1 MFVLFLACAST
12 RGVSPACHAFQ
23 PEAQALRPTL
33 HYKRRGRISSA
44 FQMPGACNPLA
55 ADGRTSRRSA
65 HNMLAKRYASK
76 ECDAGKESALIDAP
90 SPLDDIIASKSS
102 VSSEHLSTTDF
113 VSEADRRLAEAAT
126 SIESALADAGTTND
140 ADSLA
145 NRRRFMGSVLL
156 SAGVALGGT
165 TQINTNSVAN
175 AAESF
180 GSSSAT
186 ISSLQ
191 YEASPVNKRYGVSLY
206 DAEKSGFNVKFITYL
221 SRFLLV
227 FDRDC
232 QRWWYQRA
240 GDIPATATIEEV
252 NEKRLKQ
259 FASFSA
265 SVEVGLLEYRDPKGP
280 KRLLKSMLERYC
292 PNEETL
298 RKMREESGDPLL
310 NPAAEAR
317 QQREIKEARRQ
328 IALLFGLMDQYQ
340 PVEEITTLLAAIDNA
355 TVTSVVVTD
364 PGSGYAPGYGSPL
377 VTFPPP
383 EAGEDFPTATG
394 RAVLRPSGR
403 LLRIDL
409 VDRGQGYTSPPK
421 VSISPPN
428 TANVTDASPARARAF
443 IFREGPNKGKIERI
457 QLDDPGRG
465 YADGEEVA
473 IDIEPPPISAEKGSE
488 RWSIAATAKSIPELE
503 VGAIEITSGGAGYA
517 DEKPITV
524 TVEPPPATARVNMND
539 PMMAGIINPSEPL
552 PTVIPAERKSF
563 DPDDPNSR
571 RIRVMKEARSGAG
584 GAGGCVG
591 RACYDKPVIAVATV
605 KAERDSYSAFR
616 EAEDAAS
623 LKVQEQELSSNRAA
637 KAKSPRYFPK
647 VSGTA
652 GGGESG
658 LPSLPG
664 RSSSQL
670 LNLFPA
676 GIGLVY
682 DPTLKRYVVAR
693 GEEFRLDDYSQES
706 PRPLDPEFGPRGR
719 SPIERN
725 KDLDADT
732 LLRFVLS
739 GAICC
744 SGAHLI
750 LTPIDVAKTKI
761 QTNPERYP
769 GVISALKTVAKEEGF
784 GTFFNGWEPTF
795 LGFFVNGGLGYSTIE
810 YFRRTFIEMAGPN
823 AGALE
828 IPIILGSALISA
840 CLGSFTLAP
849 FESVRIRAVAQPDYA
864 DNIVGVLKRIVA
876 EEGAGSLFSA
886 VPAFLPKEILFI
898 CTKFLI
904 FDLSTDYLYETYPA
918 ANEDLKL
925 SLLISLVGG
934 TLGGVGAAIVSNPA
948 DATIS
953 EMKKSKSDINA
964 IGAFQALLERGG
976 IPLLFRG
983 LGLRMFFYALIVS
996 IQFLVY
1002 DYVRFTLNI
1011 GSDDLKLYLDVLGGA
1026 LSESGGP
1033 V

>member
-1 MFVLFLACAST
+1 MRRSSSIKRSRGSAHNDVPAGRWSAGVWASATFVLIACTSSSGIRST
-12 RGVSPACHAFQ
+12 CHAFQ
-23 PEAQALRPTL
+23 LPIRHPNRYKARVDVLSPDLL
-33 HYKRRGRISSA
+33 HLQVGDERISRRQA
-44 FQMPGACNPLA
+44 QN
-55 ADGRTSRRSA
+55 ADI
-65 HNMLAKRYASK
+65 KRCATK
-76 ECDAGKESALIDAP
+76 ECDAGLGTIESLSANTIV
-90 SPLDDIIASKSS
+90 LD
-102 VSSEHLSTTDF
+102 
-113 VSEADRRLAEAAT
+113 ADRRLAEPA
-126 SIESALADAGTTND
+126 SVESAEEDIETE
-140 ADSLA
+140 SLA

-156 SAGVALGGT
+156 SAGVALGGST
-165 TQINTNSVAN
+165 SINSDSVAN
-175 AAESF
+175 AVE
-180 GSSSAT
+180 GLEMSSMT
-186 ISSLQ
+186 LSSLQ

-227 FDRDC
+227 FDSDC

-240 GDIPATATIEEV
+240 GDIPARATIEEV
-252 NEKRLKQ
+252 NEKRLQQ

-265 SVEVGLLEYRDPKGP
+265 SVEVGLLDYRDPTGP
-280 KRLLKSMLERYC
+280 KRLLKSLLERYC

-298 RKMREESGDPLL
+298 RKAREENGDPPL
-310 NPAAEAR
+310 NPAVEAR

-328 IALLFGLMDQYQ
+328 IALLFGLMSQYQ

-377 VTFPPP
+377 VTFPEPV
-383 EAGEDFPTATG
+383 AGEDFPAATG

-421 VSISPPN
+421 VSISPPIAGN
-428 TANVTDASPARARAF
+428 ATDASPAKARAF
-443 IFREGPNKGKIERI
+443 IFQEGPNKGKIERI
-457 QLDDPGRG
+457 QLDGPGKG
-465 YADGEEVA
+465 YADVEA
-473 IDIEPPPISAEKGSE
+473 ITIDIEPPPIDTKKGG
-488 RWSIAATAKSIPELE
+488 RWSIPATAIAIPELE

-517 DEKPITV
+517 DERSV
-524 TVEPPPATARVNMND
+524 AVSVEPPPATARVNMND

-552 PTVIPAERKSF
+552 PTIIPAERKSF
-563 DPDDPNSR
+563 DSDDPTSR
-571 RIRVMKEARSGAG
+571 RIRAIKEAKRASV

-591 RACYDKPVIAVATV
+591 RACYDKPVIAYANV

-616 EAEDAAS
+616 EADDAAN
-623 LKVQEQELSSNRAA
+623 LKVQEQEISSNRAA
-637 KAKSPRYFPK
+637 KKKSPRYFPK
-647 VSGTA
+647 VSGMA
-652 GGGESG
+652 GGGAESG
-658 LPSLPG
+658 IPSLPG

-682 DPTLKRYVVAR
+682 DTTLKRYAVAR
-693 GEEFRLDDYSQES
+693 GEDFRLEDYSQES

-719 SPIERN
+719 SPIERK
-725 KDLDADT
+725 KDLDVDSF
-732 LLRFVLS
+732 LRFVLS

-761 QTNPERYP
+761 QTDPERYP
-769 GVISALKTVAKEEGF
+769 GVVSALKTVAKEEGL

-795 LGFFVNGGLGYSTIE
+795 LGFFVNGGLGYSIIE
-810 YFRRTFIEMAGPN
+810 YLRRTFIEMAGPN

-828 IPIILGSALISA
+828 IPIILASALIAAS
-840 CLGSFTLAP
+840 LGSVTLAP
-849 FESVRIRAVAQPDYA
+849 FESVRIRAVAQPNYA
-864 DNIVGVLKRIVA
+864 DSIGGVLKRIVA
-876 EEGAGSLFSA
+876 EEGVGSLFSA
-886 VPAFLPKEILFI
+886 VPAFLPKEILFV
-898 CTKFLI
+898 CTKFLV
-904 FDLSTDYLYETYPA
+904 FDLSTDYLYETFPA

-934 TLGGVGAAIVSNPA
+934 TLGGVGAALVSNPA
-948 DATIS
+948 DATVS
-953 EMKKSKSDINA
+953 EMKKSKSDISA
-964 IGAFQALLERGG
+964 LGAFQALLDRGG
-976 IPLLFRG
+976 IPLLYRG

>member
-1 MFVLFLACAST
+1 M
-12 RGVSPACHAFQ
+12 Q
-23 PEAQALRPTL
+23 PV
-33 HYKRRGRISSA
+33 
-44 FQMPGACNPLA
+44 
-55 ADGRTSRRSA
+55 RSA
-65 HNMLAKRYASK
+65 HGSRIHRAASEFQLFRAANGRTLRRPACGNNADTKRYASK
-76 ECDAGKESALIDAP
+76 QCHHAGLEESSIEDLP
-90 SPLDDIIASKSS
+90 MNGVASKELAATGPLWLGAK
-102 VSSEHLSTTDF
+102 V
-113 VSEADRRLAEAAT
+113 VSEADRRLVEAT
-126 SIESALADAGTTND
+126 SIESAIADADAND
-140 ADSLA
+140 DEDSLA
-145 NRRRFMGSVLL
+145 NRRRFMGTVLL

-165 TQINTNSVAN
+165 AQTNAQSVAN

-180 GSSSAT
+180 ASSSAT

-265 SVEVGLLEYRDPKGP
+265 SVEVGLLDYRDPKGP
-280 KRLLKSMLERYC
+280 KRLLKSLLERYC

-298 RKMREESGDPLL
+298 RKMREESGDPPL

-317 QQREIKEARRQ
+317 QQREIKESRRQ

-355 TVTSVVVTD
+355 TVASVVVTD

-421 VSISPPN
+421 VSISPPSGTN
-428 TANVTDASPARARAF
+428 ATNASPARARAF

-473 IDIEPPPISAEKGSE
+473 IDIEPPPISAEKGGG
-488 RWSIAATAKSIPELE
+488 RWSIAATAKAIPELE

-524 TVEPPPATARVNMND
+524 NVEPPPATARVNMND
-539 PMMAGIINPSEPL
+539 PMMAGVINPSEPL
-552 PTVIPAERKSF
+552 PTIIPSERKSF

-571 RIRVMKEARSGAG
+571 RNRVMKEARSGAG

-591 RACYDKPVIAVATV
+591 RACYDKPVVAVATV

-616 EAEDAAS
+616 EAEDAAN
-623 LKVQEQELSSNRAA
+623 LRAQEQELSSNRAA
-637 KAKSPRYFPK
+637 KKKSPRYFPK
-647 VSGTA
+647 VGGTGTA
-652 GGGESG
+652 GGAESG

-682 DPTLKRYVVAR
+682 DPTFKRYVVAR
-693 GEEFRLDDYSQES
+693 GEEFRLEEYSQES

-719 SPIERN
+719 SPIERK
-725 KDLDADT
+725 KDLDTDT

-750 LTPIDVAKTKI
+750 LTPIDVAKTKM

-769 GVISALKTVAKEEGF
+769 GVISALKTVAREEGF
-784 GTFFNGWEPTF
+784 VTFFNGWEPTF

-810 YFRRTFIEMAGPN
+810 YFRRTFIEIAGPN

-876 EEGAGSLFSA
+876 EEGVGSLFSA

-898 CTKFLI
+898 CTKFLL

-925 SLLISLVGG
+925 SLLVSLVGG

-953 EMKKSKSDINA
+953 EMKKSKSDISA

>member
-1 MFVLFLACAST
+1 MKPTLAALLFSAACAST
-12 RGVSPACHAFQ
+12 GIQPSSAACHAFQ
-23 PEAQALRPTL
+23 PAMQPVGLGHRRTCSRSSRKQGFLAQATD
-33 HYKRRGRISSA
+33 KRTPCWHG
-44 FQMPGACNPLA
+44 
-55 ADGRTSRRSA
+55 
-65 HNMLAKRYASK
+65 HNENVDTKRYASR
-76 ECDAGKESALIDAP
+76 ERHVGLLEG
-90 SPLDDIIASKSS
+90 
-102 VSSEHLSTTDF
+102 
-113 VSEADRRLAEAAT
+113 
-126 SIESALADAGTTND
+126 SIESPSARGIVSVALGATAPSTTHSSPMETLPFEPDVAIDAHD
-140 ADSLA
+140 AASLA
-145 NRRRFMGSVLL
+145 NRRRFMGTVLL
-156 SAGVALGGT
+156 SAGMAMGGSAANGAEG
-165 TQINTNSVAN
+165 IGPSSV
-175 AAESF
+175 
-180 GSSSAT
+180 T
-186 ISSLQ
+186 LSSLQ

-240 GDIPATATIEEV
+240 GDIPATATADEV
-252 NEKRLKQ
+252 NEKRLRQ

-265 SVEVGLLEYRDPKGP
+265 SVEVGLLEYRDPTGP
-280 KRLLKSMLERYC
+280 SRLLKSLLDRYC

-298 RKMREESGDPLL
+298 RKAREESGDPPL
-310 NPAAEAR
+310 NPAADSR

-340 PVEEITTLLAAIDNA
+340 PVQEITTLLAAIDNA

-377 VTFPPP
+377 VTFPEPD
-383 EAGEDFPTATG
+383 AGIDFPAATG
-394 RAVLRPSGR
+394 RAILRPSGR

-421 VSISPPN
+421 VSISPPGARN
-428 TANVTDASPARARAF
+428 ATDSSPARARAF

-457 QLDDPGRG
+457 QLDDAGMG
-465 YADGEEVA
+465 YAEGEEIA
-473 IDIEPPPISAEKGSE
+473 IDIEPPPISTGG
-488 RWSIAATAKSIPELE
+488 RWSIAATAKAIPELE

-517 DEKPITV
+517 DEKPIAI

-539 PMMAGIINPSEPL
+539 PMMAGNINPSEPL
-552 PTVIPAERKSF
+552 PTLIPAERKSF

-571 RIRVMKEARSGAG
+571 RIRVMNLAQNAAG

-591 RACYDKPVIAVATV
+591 RACYDKPVVAYANV

-616 EAEDAAS
+616 EAEDAS
-623 LKVQEQELSSNRAA
+623 NLKVREQELSSNRAA
-637 KAKSPRYFPK
+637 KKKSPRYFPTK

-658 LPSLPG
+658 LPSIPG

-682 DPTLKRYVVAR
+682 DPKLKRYVVAR
-693 GEEFRLDDYSQES
+693 GEAFRLEDYSQES

-725 KDLDADT
+725 KDLDVDT
-732 LLRFVLS
+732 FLRFVLS

-761 QTNPERYP
+761 QTNPQKYP
-769 GVISALKTVAKEEGF
+769 DIATALKTVAEEEGL
-784 GTFFNGWEPTF
+784 GTFFNGWEPTL
-795 LGFFVNGGLGYSTIE
+795 LGFFVNGGLGYSAIE
-810 YFRRTFIEMAGPN
+810 YLRRTFIEMAGAN
-823 AGALE
+823 AGTLE
-828 IPIILGSALISA
+828 IPIILASALISA

-864 DNIVGVLKRIVA
+864 ENIAGVLQRIVA
-876 EEGAGSLFSA
+876 EEGVGSLFSA
-886 VPAFLPKEILFI
+886 VPAFLPKEILFV

-953 EMKKSKSDINA
+953 EMKKSKSDISA
-964 IGAFQALLERGG
+964 LGAFQTLLERGG